1 MAIEPEE
8 MLKTVLL
15 VEDSVGDTR
24 LAIEAFKETNKSV
37 KLRLVRDGLAAMA
50 YLRREG
56 KYADAPRPELILLDL
71 NLPKMGG
78 WEVLA
83 QIKADDSLKTIPTI
97 ILTTSAPPEDAQE
110 CHKLQADSY
119 LRKPVGFENYDELVR
134 SINTYWL
141 ESATLPQRGALNASA
156 PSGASQIEKID
167 RHRSHERGRQLRQ
180 PR

>member
-8 MLKTVLL
+8 MSKTVLL
-15 VEDSVGDTR
+15 VEDSLGDTR
-24 LAIEAFKETNKSV
+24 LAIEAFQEANKSV

-56 KYADAPRPELILLDL
+56 KYANAPRPELILLDL

-78 WEVLA
+78 REVLA

-97 ILTTSAPPEDAQE
+97 ILTTSTAPEDVEE

-119 LRKPVGFENYDELVR
+119 LHKPVGFEKYDELLR
-134 SINTYWL
+134 SINTRWL
-141 ESATLPQRGALNASA
+141 QSATLPQRSA
-156 PSGASQIEKID
+156 
-167 RHRSHERGRQLRQ
+167 
-180 PR
+180 